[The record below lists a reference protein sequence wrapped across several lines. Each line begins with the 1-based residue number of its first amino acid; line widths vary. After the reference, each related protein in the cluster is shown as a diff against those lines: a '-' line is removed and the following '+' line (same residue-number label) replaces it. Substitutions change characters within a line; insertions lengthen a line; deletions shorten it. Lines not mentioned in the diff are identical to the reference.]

1 MSADSS
7 GWILIDFPRN
17 IKQAKILENKF
28 TGFTAN
34 TDNEK
39 GEPQINGKALVV
51 AIRHKI
57 KPFGQQPRYT
67 MVLRVVKGSYKEGGE
82 NG

>member
-7 GWILIDFPRN
+7 GWVLIDFPRN

-28 TGFTAN
+28 TGFTAY

-39 GEPQINGKALVV
+39 SESV
-51 AIRHKI
+51 
-57 KPFGQQPRYT
+57 
-67 MVLRVVKGSYKEGGE
+67 
-82 NG
+82 